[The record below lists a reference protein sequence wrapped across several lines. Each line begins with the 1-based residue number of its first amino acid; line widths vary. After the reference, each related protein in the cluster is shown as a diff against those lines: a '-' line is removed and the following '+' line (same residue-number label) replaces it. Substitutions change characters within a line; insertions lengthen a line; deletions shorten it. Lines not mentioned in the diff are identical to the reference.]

1 MEKTVGQILKA
12 KRETRKF
19 SLEKVH
25 KDTRIGMKYLIALE
39 EEKFDQFPAEVYV
52 LGFLRSYARYLG
64 LNENEIINHY
74 QETYTQAGE
83 KEAVLPKKEKIKF
96 FGILSKYRFWF
107 LIALLIFL
115 ITYYLSQRIIE
126 HKKESLPPQVPAVSL
141 PPKPETDKI
150 VLEAKTL
157 ADTWIKIVADDVL
170 LFEKILP
177 AGNEKR
183 WEAKEKIFVRVGY
196 ISGVEIKFNGQ
207 VVDLKPGSEGE
218 VNEIL
223 LTRSKE
229 TK

>member
-1 MEKTVGQILKA
+1 MEKTVGQTLKA
-12 KRETRKF
+12 KREARKF

-25 KDTRIGMKYLIALE
+25 RDTRISMKYLTALE

-64 LNENEIINHY
+64 LNGNETIGRY
-74 QETYTQAGE
+74 QETRAQAGE
-83 KEAVLPKKEKIKF
+83 KEAILPKKEKIKF
-96 FGILSKYRFWF
+96 PGILFRYRFWF
-107 LIALLIFL
+107 LTGLLIFL

-126 HKKESLPPQVPAVSL
+126 QRKKSLPPVSPTVSL
-141 PPKPETDKI
+141 PPKQETGKLI
-150 VLEAKTL
+150 LEAKTS
-157 ADTWIKIVADDVL
+157 ADTWLRVIADDKLV
-170 LFEKILP
+170 FEKILP
-177 AGNEKR
+177 LGSEKR

-207 VVDLKPGSEGE
+207 AVDLKPGSKGE
-218 VNEIL
+218 VNEFL